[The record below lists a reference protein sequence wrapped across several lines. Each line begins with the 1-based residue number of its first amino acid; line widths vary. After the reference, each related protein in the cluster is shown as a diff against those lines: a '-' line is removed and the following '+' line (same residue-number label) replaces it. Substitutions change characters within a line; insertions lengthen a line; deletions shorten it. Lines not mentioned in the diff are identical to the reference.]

1 MIQETI
7 LKTIADYGM
16 LEKKEK
22 ILLGISGGPDSIF
35 LLYFFAGLAEEYK
48 LRLVCAHFNHHLRE
62 EADDEEEFVKK
73 LCVQL
78 GIRCISAGKDVKS
91 FFDGDSLEQTARNL
105 RYDFFLNCCRSEK
118 IKKLALAHHKDD
130 LVETVL
136 MRIIRG
142 AGLRGLRGFLPK
154 SRYRGLTVIRPLVE
168 LRKAEILEWLKKQ
181 KISYCLDKSNLD
193 EKFLR
198 NKIRH
203 KLIPLLEE
211 MNPNISNGLFNLAI
225 SAGQDYD
232 FIYSYSQKEF
242 AALRRRT
249 SRREIGL
256 DIEGLKKLLPAIFNN
271 VIRIAIEELKGN
283 TRKIDNR
290 HLEEIRKLISHR
302 PSGSLVDLPDFLAK
316 KEDGLLVLQSCVM

>member
-1 MIQETI
+1 MQEKILQTI
-7 LKTIADYGM
+7 DAYGM

-22 ILLGISGGPDSIF
+22 LLLGISGGPDSIF
-35 LLYFFAGLAEEYK
+35 LLYFFAGLVKEYK
-48 LRLVCAHFNHHLRE
+48 LRLVCAHFNHHLRD
-62 EADDEEEFVKK
+62 EADEEERFVRKT
-73 LCVQL
+73 CAQL
-78 GIRCISAGKDVKS
+78 DIKCISAGKDVKS

-105 RYDFFLNCCRSEK
+105 RYDFFLNCARSEK

-142 AGLRGLRGFLPK
+142 TGLRGLRGFLPK

-168 LRKAEILEWLKKQ
+168 IRKSEILSWLKAKEV
-181 KISYCLDKSNLD
+181 SYCLDQSNLD

-211 MNPNISNGLFNLAI
+211 MNPNISNGLFNLGI
-225 SAGQDYD
+225 SAGQDYE
-232 FIYSYSQKEF
+232 FIYAYSQKEF
-242 AALRRRT
+242 AALRNRS
-249 SRREIGL
+249 SRNQIGL
-256 DIEGLKKLLPAIFNN
+256 DIEGLKKLSPAIFNN

-290 HLEEIRKLISHR
+290 HIDEIRKLILYR
-302 PSGSLVDLPDFLAK
+302 PLGSLVDLPDFLVK
-316 KEDGLLVLQSCVM
+316 KEDNMLILQSCVV

>member
-1 MIQETI
+1 MQETI

-35 LLYFFAGLAEEYK
+35 LLYFFAGLSKEYK
-48 LRLVCAHFNHHLRE
+48 QRLVCAHFNHHLRQE
-62 EADDEEEFVKK
+62 SDEEEEFVKSLCAK
-73 LCVQL
+73 L
-78 GIRCISAGKDVKS
+78 GFKCITDGKDVKS
-91 FFDGDSLEQTARNL
+91 FFHGDSLEQTARNL
-105 RYDFFLNCCRSEK
+105 RYDFFLTCCRSEK

-142 AGLRGLRGFLPK
+142 SGLRGLRGFLPK

-168 LRKAEILEWLKKQ
+168 IRKAEILAWLKIN
-181 KISYCLDKSNLD
+181 KISYCVDKSNLD

-203 KLIPLLEE
+203 KLVPLLEG
-211 MNPNISNGLFNLAI
+211 MNSNISNGLFNLAI
-225 SAGQDYD
+225 SAGQDYE
-232 FIYSYSQKEF
+232 FISSYSQKEF
-242 AALRRRT
+242 AALRRR
-249 SRREIGL
+249 SAQRFIGL

-283 TRKIDNR
+283 TRKIENR
-290 HLEEIRKLISHR
+290 HLDEIRKLILHR

-316 KEDGLLVLQSCVM
+316 KEDGLLILQSCVV